1 MKRSQV
7 LAVTVVALMMLSA
20 LPAQPALAATPYTE
34 KLNVYIA
41 GSSALW
47 YFTFGGING
56 SSKLTAL
63 ESSPGLSWYNI
74 TAIKTGSWLSDFQ
87 VFGPRGY
94 NLLPVPFI
102 PSQGLFLTV
111 GSDTFADASGAA
123 SALGSYLLTSFT
135 SLSNGTGTYS
145 FYSPVAFTNLMPN
158 TLLKFLPSSAGGFSK
173 AITSALES
181 TDSPFVVL
189 EGRNTFPG
197 FSHALVVGSI
207 ATPALDSNGKPS
219 LLSYFGSSLSSLA
232 ASNHSSSSVIQ
243 MRFLDGVVKSTDSAV
258 VSNDNAQFSGSYTLS
273 LAPGKKVTKIN
284 ATVAELPV
292 PLLATRT
299 VDKGVLQTNDD
310 LAVTITLRNL
320 ATAAT
325 VTSVRFS
332 DSWWNTTGSFK
343 FLGGNFSAPK
353 TGIAAG
359 GSITPVYRL
368 QYTGTT
374 PGNLTIPASVV
385 RYSYSVGGQ
394 SFNATAVLNPIRLS
408 LGADDAVLVT
418 TVQPSGGLGKSVG
431 AQQSLDVT
439 VTNVGT
445 QPASSVVVAGHSIS
459 GLAAKTGSSPGGSA
473 TVTLAISAAGLT
485 QANSTAS
492 YAATYQD
499 SAGHELNATSNVA
512 SIVFSHASM
521 KLGFVALDVESQI
534 STLSNQVTNLT
545 LSFATS
551 NLGPTNVTSF
561 RAVVSLPAGLGC
573 GSVSGKPVGTNGVSC
588 SGGRLTIAYP
598 LLNASS
604 ALNAYM
610 KYNLTGGSN
619 FYLPPFSFS
628 SVQAGENVTGMSNPV
643 AVPAGLVVSKG
654 FTPARL
660 FGGMGSTVAVE
671 ATNVGGLKVYNAS
684 VATTIDSFDALAGA
698 SSLTKS
704 APSIAAGGNL
714 SLTYS
719 VTTSQV
725 FGNLTGAVATSNF
738 YFGATSF
745 TVHSVGPTVQIYQPL
760 GVSIYA
766 VPSTPTEG
774 RNFTIGVQVTN
785 PSGVSVSNVLFT
797 LPVPSGLGLSR
808 LQNAS
813 VSGGVLTF
821 SVGTLAAHSSATA
834 TASAVASSGITIPF
848 ARAAL
853 TFQYA
858 GTTIN
863 GILPSKSGIAIGE
876 DVTTRYVIPTAIV
889 LLALLV
895 VAFYVRR
902 QASASAPAS
911 QK

>member
-20 LPAQPALAATPYTE
+20 LPAQPVLAASAFTE
-34 KLNVYIA
+34 KLNVFVA

-74 TAIKTGSWLSDFQ
+74 TAIKTGSWQSDFQ

-94 NLLPVPFI
+94 NLLPVPFV
-102 PSQGLFLTV
+102 PSQGLFLAV
-111 GSDTFADASGAA
+111 GSDTFADASAAA

-145 FYSPVAFTNLMPN
+145 FYSPVSFTNLMPT
-158 TLLKFLPSSAGGFSK
+158 TLLKLLPSSAGGFSK

-197 FSHALVVGSI
+197 FSHSLVVGSI
-207 ATPALDSNGKPS
+207 ATPALDSTGKPS
-219 LLSYFGSSLSSLA
+219 LLSYFGSSMSSLV
-232 ASNHSSSSVIQ
+232 ASNKSSSSVIQ
-243 MRFLDGVVKSTDSAV
+243 MRFLDGVVKSTDTAV
-258 VSNDNAQFSGSYTLS
+258 VRNDNAQFSGSYTLS

-284 ATVAELPV
+284 ATVVELPV

-325 VTSVRFS
+325 VTSIRFS
-332 DSWWNTTGSFK
+332 DNWWNSTGSFT
-343 FLGGNFSAPK
+343 FLGGNYSAPK

-359 GSITPVYRL
+359 GSVTPVYRL

-374 PGNLTIPASVV
+374 PGNVTIPGSVV
-385 RYSYSVGGQ
+385 RYTYSVGGQ

-431 AQQSLDVT
+431 AQQSLNVT

-473 TVTLAISAAGLT
+473 TVTLTTSAAGLT

-492 YAATYQD
+492 YAATYLD
-499 SAGHELNATSNVA
+499 SSGHRLNATSNVA

-521 KLGFVALDVESQI
+521 KLGFVGLDVESQI
-534 STLSNQVTNLT
+534 STLSNRVANLT

-551 NLGPTNVTSF
+551 NLGTTNVTSF
-561 RAVVSLPAGLGC
+561 RAVVALPAGIGC
-573 GSVSGKPVGTNGVSC
+573 GSVSGNEVGTTGVSC
-588 SGGRLTIAYP
+588 SGGKLTIAYP

-604 ALNAYM
+604 TLNAYV
-610 KYNLTGGSN
+610 KYNLTEGSN

-628 SVQAGENVTGMSNPV
+628 SIQAGENVTGMSNPV
-643 AVPAGLVVSKG
+643 AVPAGIVVSKG
-654 FTPARL
+654 FTPAQL
-660 FGGMGSTVAVE
+660 FGGMGSNVAVE
-671 ATNVGGLKVYNAS
+671 AANVGGLKVYNAS
-684 VATTIDSFDALAGA
+684 VATTIDSFDALSGA
-698 SSLTKS
+698 STLTRS
-704 APSIAAGGNL
+704 AQSIAAGGNL
-714 SLTYS
+714 SLTYG
-719 VTTSQV
+719 VTASQV
-725 FGNLTGAVATSNF
+725 FGNLTGSVATANF

-745 TVHSVGPTVQIYQPL
+745 TVQSVGPTVQIYQPL

-766 VPSTPTEG
+766 IPSTPTEG
-774 RNFTIGVQVTN
+774 KNFTIGVQVTN

-821 SVGTLAAHSSATA
+821 SIGTLAAHSSATA

-848 ARAAL
+848 AKAAL

-858 GTTIN
+858 GTTIS
-863 GILPSKSGIAIGE
+863 GILPTKSGIAIGE
-876 DVTTRYVIPTAIV
+876 DVTTRYVIPTALVLLV
-889 LLALLV
+889 LLA

-902 QASASAPAS
+902 QASPNAPAS